1 MVKFILGEK
10 GAGKTKWLIDNAN
23 SEIERGNGN
32 IAFIDVDDDHIFSLN
47 YNVRLINAM
56 EFNINNIESF
66 YGFLCGTV
74 GMDYDLEKVY
84 VDSVYKVID
93 LDVEALQDLSK
104 RLNVISEK
112 YGTEFYINV
121 DYLMKDMPE
130 DLKENSLEIEAS
142 DCASA
147 K

>member
-23 SEIERGNGN
+23 SEIEKGNGN

-56 EFNINNIESF
+56 EFNIDNIESF
-66 YGFLCGTV
+66 YGFLCGIV

-84 VDSVYKVID
+84 VDSIYKKID
-93 LDVEALQDLSK
+93 LDIDALEDLSK
-104 RLNVISEK
+104 RLNDMSEK
-112 YGTEFYINV
+112 HNTEFYINV
-121 DYLMKDMPE
+121 DYLMEDIPE
-130 DLKENSLEIEAS
+130 SLKESSLQLEVTA
-142 DCASA
+142 CAA
-147 K
+147 E